1 MFRNREL
8 FERFVEL
15 MTLWLRSHTRNTG
28 LAELLYISMEARLEV
43 SAADQFQCFV
53 LTKMSS
59 ENIIMIILENMCTE
73 VTSRW
78 YINSVVE
85 KE

>member
-15 MTLWLRSHTRNTG
+15 VTLWLRLHTSDTG
-28 LAELLYISMEARLEV
+28 LAELLYISMEAGLEV

-59 ENIIMIILENMCTE
+59 KNVIMVILENMCAE

-78 YINSVVE
+78 YINSVVK